1 MNDNWSHLKA
11 QLSEHQT
18 FPSVYM
24 FKFILSSD
32 NQKIAQIE
40 ALFNNDSE
48 AAISVRSSSRGRYVS
63 ITVKQLVCSVE
74 QIIDV
79 YERASVIPGVMIM

>member
-1 MNDNWSHLKA
+1 MNNDWSHLKA
-11 QLSEHQT
+11 QLTEHQS

-40 ALFNNDSE
+40 ALFNNDSD

-63 ITVKQLVCSVE
+63 ITVRQLVHSVE
-74 QIIDV
+74 QIIDI
-79 YERASVIPGVMIM
+79 YERASGIPGVMMM